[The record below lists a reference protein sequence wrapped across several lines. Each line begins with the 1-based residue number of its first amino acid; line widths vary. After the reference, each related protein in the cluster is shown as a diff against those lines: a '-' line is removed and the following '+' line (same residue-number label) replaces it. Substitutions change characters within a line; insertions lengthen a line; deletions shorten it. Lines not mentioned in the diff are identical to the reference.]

1 MLKVRVGVSSI
12 SYIFTPTTNFYLA
25 MSLDIRLLKD
35 SEYKEVNNFYNNT
48 SNIDR
53 PAPKTARTYNEFCW
67 EFINC
72 TNGKAIYSGA
82 WETEEGKS
90 PVLVGVLCII
100 IVKMITKDGRQ
111 ILTAKGE
118 AALIDFKALV
128 KYKKTDILKELFS
141 VLIAECKS
149 KKIEFL
155 WGFNNIPATYKRLGF
170 ENSFKSF
177 HGIIVLEP
185 FKAYK
190 NITSLKSTN
199 ILFDKLKIATLTGL
213 AYLFS
218 FKKMLIVSQKNNYTI
233 NFELNENKTLFRN
246 APLSDNLIFLLQ
258 DKDFLK
264 WRITENPYPIKYK
277 SYQLFDNNTFVA
289 QVICSIK
296 EDVAFIEQT
305 LFDKKLAKKNIH
317 YLLKHVL
324 QSLQNE
330 NICLVRYSGFKN
342 NVLNLREINLL
353 KSLGLIL
360 TGKGEWFTF
369 KNLSGNSHISPKNI
383 YFSRMYKQGVN

>member
-1 MLKVRVGVSSI
+1 ML
-12 SYIFTPTTNFYLA
+12 
-25 MSLDIRLLKD
+25 LDIRLLKD
-35 SEYKEVNNFYNNT
+35 SEYKEVNNFYNKT
-48 SNIDR
+48 TNIDR
-53 PAPKTARTYNEFCW
+53 FAPKAARTYDEFCW

-72 TNGKAIYSGA
+72 PNGKAIYTGA
-82 WETEEGKS
+82 WEIEEGKN
-90 PVLVGVLCII
+90 PVLVGVLCVII
-100 IVKMITKDGRQ
+100 FKMLTEGGKQ

-170 ENSFKSF
+170 ENPFKSF
-177 HGIIVLEP
+177 HGIIVLKP

-199 ILFDKLKIATLTGL
+199 IIFEKLKIATLTGL

-218 FKKMLIVSQKNNYTI
+218 FKKMFTISQKNNYTI
-233 NFELNENKTLFRN
+233 NYEFNENKTLFQN
-246 APLSDNLIFLLQ
+246 VSSPNKLIFLQQ
-258 DKDFLK
+258 DKDFLN
-264 WRITENPYPIKYK
+264 WRISNNPYPIKYK
-277 SYQLFDNNTFVA
+277 SYQLFDNSILVA
-289 QVICSIK
+289 QVICSVK

-305 LFDKKLAKKNIH
+305 LFDKKLTKKNIY

-330 NICLVRYSGFKN
+330 NICLVRYSGLKN
-342 NVLNLREINLL
+342 NALNLREINLL